1 MSKEPKKPHKPVKEG
16 ISPISGTAPPVEYQF
31 KPGESGNPRGRQSAG
46 LSLKEWINAFAT
58 RELTAEQIRR
68 IARDPKAPWT
78 KRAAAER
85 VLRTLEHGDLAE
97 MEALLDGRQTLQEL
111 QAAGV
116 NTEVIK
122 KVKVRRKTLFSDGA
136 AVGEEVEREVE
147 LHDRAG
153 EDFDRICDRT
163 EGRPKQSVTHDGD
176 IGLRTPAEGA
186 TEAARLLADIRKRLG
201 VDDRGPD
208 ADPEAP

>member
-1 MSKEPKKPHKPVKEG
+1 MSKQPKQPPKPVKEG
-16 ISPISGTAPPVEYQF
+16 ISPISGTAPPVEFQF

-46 LSLKEWINAFAT
+46 TTLKEWVNVFAT
-58 RELTAEQIRR
+58 SELTAEQVRR
-68 IARDPKAPWT
+68 IARDAKAPWT

-97 MEALLDGRQTLQEL
+97 MEALLDGKQSLQEL
-111 QAAGV
+111 NAAGV

-122 KVKVRRKTLFSDGA
+122 KIKVRRRTIPT
-136 AVGEEVEREVE
+136 GEGKPPEVEVEREVE

-163 EGRPKQSVTHDGD
+163 EGTPKQSVTHDGD
-176 IGLRTPAEGA
+176 VGLRTRRMASP
-186 TEAARLLADIRKRLG
+186 RRRRSSLS
-201 VDDRGPD
+201 
-208 ADPEAP
+208 